1 MKKKVL
7 ITVLIILLIAIILI
21 PSKQYADDG
30 GSVSF
35 SALTYNVTKHHSI
48 LDEHEYMVGYTV
60 DILGIEVF
68 NNTHAVK
75 E

>member
-1 MKKKVL
+1 MKKKAL
-7 ITVLIILLIAIILI
+7 ITVLIILLIAILFT

-30 GSVSF
+30 GSVLF
-35 SALTYNVTKHHSI
+35 SALTYTVTKHHAI

-60 DILGIEVF
+60 DVLGTEVF

>member
-1 MKKKVL
+1 MKKRIL
-7 ITVLIILLIAIILI
+7 IAVLIIVLLAILLV

-35 SALTYNVTKHHSI
+35 SALTYSVTKHHSI

-60 DILGIEVF
+60 NVLGIEIF